1 MEVVSAPARQHSGR
15 GSALMALKGG
25 LWMLKQTVMQT
36 DGSEALW
43 CQDSGTL
50 VKEAE

>member
-1 MEVVSAPARQHSGR
+1 MEVVSARQHSGW

-25 LWMLKQTVMQT
+25 LWMLKQT

-50 VKEAE
+50 VKEAEMSV

>member
-1 MEVVSAPARQHSGR
+1 MWNWSAPQPGGIHGP

-25 LWMLKQTVMQT
+25 LWMLKHRLMSQ
-36 DGSEALW
+36 ALW